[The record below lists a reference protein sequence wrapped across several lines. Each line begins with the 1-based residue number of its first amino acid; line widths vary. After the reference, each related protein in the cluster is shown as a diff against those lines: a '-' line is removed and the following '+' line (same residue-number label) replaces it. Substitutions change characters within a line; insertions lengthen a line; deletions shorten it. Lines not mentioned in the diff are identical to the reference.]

1 MTLGFWLSDACLVGV
16 QSALVA
22 LPRGRPP
29 ARVERLARRLS
40 GRGWALV
47 PLGSIVLVVAA
58 VSVAGAIADGL
69 TWLALIAVPPLAA
82 AALGATMRGGR
93 PPLALLAAPLF
104 ALAWARR
111 ATLAGEGAAVL
122 LSALSCVTLGVLL
135 TAVAPRGW
143 LKAGIVL
150 MALVDAILV
159 GAELLQPANDV
170 LNAAAPPAHLPQL
183 QRARFGDALLGYGDL
198 FVAGAFGAIVAAEQ
212 RVAGADRPPW
222 RWALAVLALA
232 LAFDLLFLVVDVL
245 PATVPVA
252 LALLLR
258 EQVRRGRPRRRAPT
272 RARRARARN
281 ALKRRNYRRCYG
293 VL

>member
-1 MTLGFWLSDACLVGV
+1 VTLGFWISDVCLVSV

-22 LPRGRPP
+22 LPRGDAP
-29 ARVERLARRLS
+29 ARVRRLAGRLS
-40 GRGWALV
+40 GRAWALV
-47 PLGSIVLVVAA
+47 PLASIVLVVVAIRA
-58 VSVAGAIADGL
+58 AGATADGL

-82 AALGATMRGGR
+82 TALGATMRGGR
-93 PPLALLAAPLF
+93 PPLALLAIPLF
-104 ALAWARR
+104 ALAWWRR
-111 ATLAGEGAAVL
+111 ETLLGEGAAVL

-143 LKAGIVL
+143 LKVGIVA
-150 MALVDAILV
+150 MAAVDAYLV
-159 GAELLQPANDV
+159 GTELLQPANDV

-183 QRARFGDALLGYGDL
+183 QRALFGDALIGYGDL
-198 FVAGAFGAIVAAEQ
+198 FVAGVFGAIVAAEA
-212 RVAGADRPPW
+212 RNARSADAPW

-258 EQVRRGRPRRRAPT
+258 EGLHWRTSSRAP
-272 RARRARARN
+272 ARE
-281 ALKRRNYRRCYG
+281 
-293 VL
+293 